1 MRKELLGVSIAAMVT
16 SLTAVPCLMA
26 DGAAPTLS
34 ISGETNVA
42 VYAFNAKDRAKEQNK
57 GKGQGIHTD
66 IQDTRLNFEAVGNAD
81 LYGGM
86 EYSTLI
92 GFTGNPERGQSS
104 VEEVRIR
111 LRGKWGFFVGGNSRG
126 VEDRM
131 SRGAFSVMGATGGFN
146 GNYDRVFNASTGIVD
161 SVNMVGAAKD
171 ANKLTYVTPRVNG
184 VQAGVSFTPNTEQK
198 GFAKLRTIGTI
209 ENDSTTYDKNN
220 IGLGLNYHT
229 KFCNGLGLHASA
241 TAAFGKSQIARR
253 LGAAPAANPAARE
266 AETFFSGERHNTAS
280 YALGL
285 VLEYGAFDFGAE
297 YVDNGKSQVQKAI
310 QGRNA
315 GHVISAAA
323 GYKFGVNRV
332 ALGFFHSERKL
343 GTAFNHFGVTDV
355 VASGNPKAKANVYS
369 VTYDRNLAKGLVL
382 FGEANYFDHK
392 TDQRWVNVQTATQAI
407 ETSLADAVPS
417 NKGHV
422 VMSGIKVRF

>member
-16 SLTAVPCLMA
+16 SLMAVPCLMA

-42 VYAFNAKDRAKEQNK
+42 FYAFNAKDKAKEQNN

-66 IQDTRLNFEAVGNAD
+66 IQDTRLNFEAVGIAS

-92 GFTGNPERGQSS
+92 GFTGNPEKGQSS

-146 GNYDRVFNASTGIVD
+146 GNYDRVINTPTGVVD
-161 SVNMVGAAKD
+161 SVNMVGAPKD

-198 GFAKLRTIGTI
+198 GFAKLRTIGTR
-209 ENDSTTYDKNN
+209 EGDATTYDKNN
-220 IGLGLNYHT
+220 IGLAMNYQT
-229 KFCNGLGLHASA
+229 KFSNGLGLHASV
-241 TAAFGKSQIARR
+241 TGLFGKSQVARR
-253 LGAAPAANPAARE
+253 LNGDHGVNPADLQ
-266 AETFFSGERHNTAS
+266 AETFFSGERHNTAA

-297 YVDNGKSQVQKAI
+297 YVDNGKSQVEKAI

-315 GHVISAAA
+315 GQVLSFAA
-323 GYKFGVNRV
+323 GFKFGVNRV
-332 ALGFFHSERKL
+332 ALGFLHSERKL

-392 TDQRWVNVQTATQAI
+392 TDQRWVDVQSAAKAI
-407 ETSLADAVPS
+407 EPTLADAVPN

-422 VMSGIKVRF
+422 IMSGIKVRF